1 MKYKFYVIDIIRYF
15 VDLIITQMNRLELLS
30 NQFGPAAA
38 GTKDTLSVVDN
49 RTGKTYE
56 LAITDGSINATDL
69 AKIKSASGQVTRSF
83 DPAYMN
89 TVNCISKISYINGD
103 KGILEYRGYPIEQ
116 LAEQSNFLETAFLVI
131 YGELPTEKQLKTFSK
146 KVMKNSSYH
155 HGLETFIK
163 SFRHDAHPMGMMS
176 TLIAAMSSFF
186 PESNPA
192 YVGANIYKDKKE
204 RNLHIYRVLGCAPM
218 IAAACYRHR
227 VGKPII
233 SPNENLGYVENFL
246 YMMDAEVTDDSY
258 RPHPK
263 IVRAL
268 DILFILHA
276 EHELNCSTAAI
287 RHMASS
293 QSDVYSSLAGAVTA
307 LYGPRH
313 GGANEAVLR
322 MLEDIGDIKNIPKF
336 VQDVK
341 DRKKVLMGFGHRV
354 YKNYDPRAKIVKK
367 ISDEVFEIVGREPL
381 VDIAMEL
388 ERIALTDEY
397 FI

>member
-1 MKYKFYVIDIIRYF
+1 M
-15 VDLIITQMNRLELLS
+15 
-30 NQFGPAAA
+30 
-38 GTKDTLSVVDN
+38 
-49 RTGKTYE
+49 
-56 LAITDGSINATDL
+56 
-69 AKIKSASGQVTRSF
+69 TRSF

-89 TVNCISKISYINGD
+89 TVNCISKVSFINGD

-116 LAEQSNFLETAFLVI
+116 LAAKSNFLETAFLVI
-131 YGELPTEKQLKTFSK
+131 YGELPTEKQMRTFNK
-146 KVMKNSSYH
+146 KVMNNCNFH
-155 HGLETFIK
+155 DGLLKFIQG
-163 SFRHDAHPMGMMS
+163 FRHDSHPMGMMT

-192 YVGANIYKDKKE
+192 YVGANIYKSPQE
-204 RNLHIYRVLGCAPM
+204 RNKHIYRVLGCAPA

-227 VGKPII
+227 VGKQII
-233 SPNENLGYVENFL
+233 PPNQNLGYVENFL
-246 YMMDAEVTDDSY
+246 YMMDAEITDDSY

-293 QSDVYSSLAGAVTA
+293 QSDVYTSLAGAVTA

-322 MLEDIGDIKNIPKF
+322 MLE
-336 VQDVK
+336 
-341 DRKKVLMGFGHRV
+341 
-354 YKNYDPRAKIVKK
+354 
-367 ISDEVFEIVGREPL
+367 
-381 VDIAMEL
+381 
-388 ERIALTDEY
+388 
-397 FI
+397 

>member
-1 MKYKFYVIDIIRYF
+1 
-15 VDLIITQMNRLELLS
+15 
-30 NQFGPAAA
+30 
-38 GTKDTLSVVDN
+38 
-49 RTGKTYE
+49 
-56 LAITDGSINATDL
+56 
-69 AKIKSASGQVTRSF
+69 
-83 DPAYMN
+83 
-89 TVNCISKISYINGD
+89 
-103 KGILEYRGYPIEQ
+103 
-116 LAEQSNFLETAFLVI
+116 
-131 YGELPTEKQLKTFSK
+131 
-146 KVMKNSSYH
+146 
-155 HGLETFIK
+155 
-163 SFRHDAHPMGMMS
+163 MMS